1 MTAYFLGIDGGGTRC
16 RAALSDESG
25 RVIGRAVAGP
35 ANILTDPEGTLKNII
50 EAAAAAFENAGV
62 AKNFQDVSVV
72 LGLAGTNVGTA
83 VSYLQQN
90 LPFSL
95 FEIVHDGVIALEG
108 AIGPDDGAIG
118 ILGTGSAFVVRKD
131 GAIQSIGGWGFKAGD
146 FGSGARLGQA
156 LVQEAL
162 LAADGIKPRTALLN
176 ALLERYSNRQEDL
189 ANFAA
194 EARPGDFGSLVGLLV
209 EYEKQ
214 GDSSARQIFKDAA
227 AIVDLTLDE
236 VQRRLG
242 GAGKISLLG
251 GVAPILKPYLADRH
265 QDYLAEPLNEP
276 VIGALNL
283 ARNLPRRQMEAAS

>member
-25 RVIGRAVAGP
+25 QLIGRAIAGP

-50 EAAAAAFENAGV
+50 EAAAAAFEDARV
-62 AKNFQDVSVV
+62 AKDFQDLSVV

-83 VSYLQQN
+83 VDYLQEN
-90 LPFSL
+90 LPFSQ

-108 AIGPDDGAIG
+108 AIGPEDGAIG

-131 GAIQSIGGWGFKAGD
+131 GAIQSLGGWGFKAGD

-162 LAADGIKPRTALLN
+162 LAADGIKPQTPLLN
-176 ALLERYSNRQEDL
+176 ALLERYSNKPEEL

-209 EYEKQ
+209 EYGKQ
-214 GDSSARQIFKDAA
+214 GDECARQLFKDAA
-227 AIVDLTLDE
+227 GVVDLTLDE

-251 GVAPILKPYLADRH
+251 GVAPILKLR
-265 QDYLAEPLNEP
+265 
-276 VIGALNL
+276 
-283 ARNLPRRQMEAAS
+283 